1 VDGQPASTGK
11 INSLLGALFGT
22 DSMATC
28 LRGVALVTVGLVIA
42 TIGGFFDSVSAMR
55 FFGTL
60 GKLAYGPG
68 AMFITAG
75 LFRAIL
81 TEVHQQWVKVALVI
95 STLLF
100 LAFTILGGKI

>member
-1 VDGQPASTGK
+1 MSEQTVSVGK
-11 INSLLGALFGT
+11 INPLLGAVFGT

-28 LRGVALVTVGLVIA
+28 LRGAALIMVGIVVATVGN
-42 TIGGFFDSVSAMR
+42 FFDSAGASR

-75 LFRAIL
+75 LLRAIL
-81 TEVHQQWVKVALVI
+81 TEAHQQWVKVALAL

-100 LAFTILGGKI
+100 LAFTILGRMV

>member
-1 VDGQPASTGK
+1 MDEQATSTGK
-11 INSLLGALFGT
+11 INALLGALFGT

-28 LRGVALVTVGLVIA
+28 LRGTALVTVGLMLA
-42 TIGGFFDSVSAMR
+42 TIGGFFDSASAMR

-81 TEVHQQWVKVALVI
+81 TEAHQQWVKVALVV